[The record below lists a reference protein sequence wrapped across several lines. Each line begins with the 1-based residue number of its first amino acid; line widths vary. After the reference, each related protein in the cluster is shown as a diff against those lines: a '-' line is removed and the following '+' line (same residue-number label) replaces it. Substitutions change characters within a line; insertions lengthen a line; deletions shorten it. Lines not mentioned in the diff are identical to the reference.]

1 MKKILVIGSTVVDV
15 IINVDHL
22 PTSKAS
28 VNIYE
33 QDASIGGCAFNAF
46 NAVRYFDVPAI
57 LFSPV
62 GKGIYGEFILNELD
76 KRGISSA
83 IEQVEDNNG
92 CCYCFVEENGER
104 TFISHHGTEYLFN
117 KEWFDNI
124 NADEISAVY
133 VCGLEVEEK
142 TGLNIIEW
150 LAKHPE
156 LPVYFATGPRIQF
169 VQGERMERLF
179 KRHAIL
185 HLNDDEA
192 KLYTGKDNLDEA
204 MKYLYEKTGNTVIV
218 TQGKDGAS
226 FIDEKGIHS
235 IPTAVAENVV
245 DTIGAGDNHIGTV
258 MACMYK
264 GMNITD
270 AISVANKVSSKVVG
284 VKGALLPEETI
295 NDIKKELR

>member
-62 GKGIYGEFILNELD
+62 GSGIYGEFILNELNR
-76 KRGISSA
+76 RGISSA
-83 IEQVEDNNG
+83 IEQVKDNNG

-117 KEWFDNI
+117 REWFDNI
-124 NADEISAVY
+124 DAKEISCVY
-133 VCGLEVEEK
+133 VCGLEIEEK

-150 LAKHPE
+150 LEKHPE
-156 LPVYFATGPRIQF
+156 IPVFFATGPRIEYIQPD
-169 VQGERMERLF
+169 RMERMF
-179 KRHAIL
+179 KRHALL

-192 KLYTGKDNLDEA
+192 MLYTKKDNLLDA

-226 FIDEKGIHS
+226 WIDEKGIHS
-235 IPTAVAENVV
+235 MPTSVVENVV
-245 DTIGAGDNHIGTV
+245 DTIGAGDNHIGTI
-258 MACMYK
+258 MACLYK
-264 GMNITD
+264 GMNMTD
-270 AISVANKVSSKVVG
+270 AVCIANKVSSTVVG

-295 NDIKKELR
+295 NEIKKELR